1 MNKSCITVVKKDG
14 STEEME
20 IIASFKL
27 NESGKNCLVYRSNS
41 NEYYAASYDNL
52 SDGMDLNTDFSDYEK
67 EQIERVFE
75 TLYGGDNNE

>member
-27 NESGKNCLVYRSNS
+27 NESGKNCLIYRSNS